1 MKTNPRLLLAFF
13 SAAASLVAAPLT
25 SSTAVHARPDTSAPA
40 IAVIKAGEEPAPA
53 VGVALA
59 LPPGWQAIELSGPH
73 EVYVHGKDLTK
84 NLDVKPGAEFR
95 TQPKADAPVLTTF
108 AAGDNAEITGLRGKW
123 TQLKLEK
130 KITGYIY
137 APGSATAAT
146 AATRAP
152 APAANT
158 SAPAYTPPPAAVAST
173 PAATA
178 SMGGAPG
185 RPAER
190 SSNLND
196 GGSSALPRL
205 FKGQLVS
212 SRKLLGLGRSPY
224 EFQLNDD
231 GGARYAYL
239 DTSKLLL
246 TEQIDK
252 YVDRTVVVYGTAKPV
267 PNSKDIVIQV
277 ESLQLQ

>member
-1 MKTNPRLLLAFF
+1 MKTNLRLLLAFF
-13 SAAASLVAAPLT
+13 AAAASLTAAPLT
-25 SSTAVHARPDTSAPA
+25 SSTAVHARPETSAPA
-40 IAVIKAGEEPAPA
+40 VAVLKAGTEPTPA
-53 VGVALA
+53 IGVALA
-59 LPPGWQAIELSGPH
+59 LPPGWQAVELTGPH

-84 NLDVKPGAEFR
+84 NLDVKPNAEFR

-108 AAGDNAEITGLRGKW
+108 SPGDKAEITGLRGKW

-130 KITGYIY
+130 KIVGYIRTSG
-137 APGSATAAT
+137 AGNSAAS
-146 AATRAP
+146 AP
-152 APAANT
+152 APA
-158 SAPAYTPPPAAVAST
+158 APAYTPPASAPVPAIAST
-173 PAATA
+173 
-178 SMGGAPG
+178 GGAPG
-185 RPAER
+185 RPAQNI
-190 SSNLND
+190 NLGD

-205 FKGQLVS
+205 FKGQLVGT
-212 SRKLLGLGRSPY
+212 RKLIGRAPY

-252 YVDRTVVVYGTAKPV
+252 YIDRTVVVYGTAKPV